1 MSGADAVAEEA
12 SEAAGP
18 TKKRRPKLLLIGAAV
33 FALVALG
40 AGAWF
45 SGVLPRVLGTS
56 KTAGASAPQPPVFL
70 DLPEMVANLNSDPR
84 RPRYIKIKAR
94 LEIPDKRD
102 LAKVNAV
109 MPQLQDLF
117 QTYLREQRPE
127 DLEGAIGT
135 YRLREELIARADVA
149 AAPAKIS
156 DVLFIEML
164 IQ

>member
-12 SEAAGP
+12 SDAAEP
-18 TKKRRPKLLLIGAAV
+18 TKKPRPTLLLIGAAA

-45 SGVLPRVLGTS
+45 SGMVPRVLGMS
-56 KTAGASAPQPPVFL
+56 QTARVSRPQPPVFL

-94 LEIPDKRD
+94 LEIPDKQD
-102 LAKVNAV
+102 LAKVSAA

-149 AAPAKIS
+149 AAPAKI
-156 DVLFIEML
+156 DNVLFVEML